1 VLKRIASAFGLLAF
15 VAAGCGGA
23 DTPPMASRGQTTGA
37 AAQPGSVGVGAG
49 AGGPLAS
56 ATSGNS
62 ALGSFGSP
70 SGLLPPPVGGV
81 GGGAGGCRPA
91 TIAFVIDGSGSMC
104 EKFGNSTRWGELRA
118 ALLQKG
124 TGLLYR
130 IDMLATFG
138 MYLYDGT
145 IDLNLASMATGSAA
159 TNPACG
165 SLGAL
170 RRAMGV
176 CPQIIEVKPA
186 PANAAR
192 IDAMY
197 PATELGGST
206 PTDKA
211 MNYAVDQLIAIR
223 TPGQNLM
230 TNPQFVILATDGQP
244 NDICMG
250 GLGGDGTAQQQ
261 GVIAAV
267 DKAAG
272 MGITTFVI
280 SLASDAAL
288 QAHLDEVARHGNRA
302 DPGAHTFT
310 PTNSA
315 DLVMTLT
322 SLLGSAVGCIF

>member
-1 VLKRIASAFGLLAF
+1 MCGLLGLA
-15 VAAGCGGA
+15 AAGCGGA
-23 DTPPMASRGQTTGA
+23 DNSMVSRDQPQGA
-37 AAQPGSVGVGAG
+37 AAPPGSVGIGAG
-49 AGGPLAS
+49 AGGTRAG
-56 ATSGNS
+56 ATSGSS
-62 ALGSFGSP
+62 ALGDFGSP
-70 SGLLPPPVGGV
+70 TGLLPPPSGGV

-104 EKFGNSTRWGELRA
+104 EKFGNSTRWTELRT

-130 IDMLATFG
+130 IDSLATFG

-145 IDLNLASMATGSAA
+145 IDIGLAGMASGSTA
-159 TNPACG
+159 TNPACAG
-165 SLGAL
+165 LSSL
-170 RRAMGV
+170 RRGMGV
-176 CPQIIEVKPA
+176 CPQIVEVKPA
-186 PANAAR
+186 PANAAK

-197 PATELGGST
+197 PKMELGGST

-230 TNPQFVILATDGQP
+230 TNPQYIILATDGQP

-250 GLGGDGTAQQQ
+250 GLGGDGTVQQQ

-267 DKAAG
+267 DKAAT

-302 DPGAHTFT
+302 DPAAHTFT